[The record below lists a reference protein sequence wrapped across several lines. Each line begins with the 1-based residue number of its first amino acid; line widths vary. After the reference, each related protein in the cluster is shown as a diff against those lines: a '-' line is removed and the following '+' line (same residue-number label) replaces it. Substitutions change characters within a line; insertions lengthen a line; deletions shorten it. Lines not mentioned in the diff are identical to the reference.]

1 MPKAS
6 MSTPLPRIIF
16 LSPHDPNDVGTW
28 SGTAFSVY
36 HALVQLSAGVEIVR
50 ASWTDWLLR
59 VVVRIL
65 RKLGITTDCTQSLLY
80 ARAAGMEASLRV
92 RLTPGDAV
100 VAISATRYVFALKTA
115 RPIIFMSDA
124 TLSSISSI
132 YSSFAQM
139 PQWLRKGADKIERE
153 ALQKSNRVLLCSDWA
168 KTSAIVDY
176 GVAPAAIR
184 VMPLGPNISGD
195 VINRFKSTKFAD
207 FREGV
212 RLLFIGADWDR
223 KGGPIVLDIKRH
235 LDSRGIPCELFLVGN
250 CPKDIP
256 NGNGVHVFGR
266 LNKSDEK
273 QLEEMC
279 RLYELAHFFVL
290 PTSAEAY
297 GIVFSEAQAFG
308 CPSLTYAVGG
318 TPTAVLDG
326 ITGYTLPLG
335 ASAQD
340 FAEKIYSLIHD
351 PYQYEQMSVNCRTRY
366 ETEATWNPGAQAVID
381 MADQLRASRHTVTGH
396 GIAEP

>member
-1 MPKAS
+1 
-6 MSTPLPRIIF
+6 MSTLLPRIIF

-28 SGTAFSVY
+28 SGTAYSVY
-36 HALVQLSAGVEIVR
+36 HALVQLSGGVEVVR

-59 VVVRIL
+59 GVVRIL
-65 RKLGITTDCTQSLLY
+65 RKAGITIDCTQSLIY
-80 ARAAGMEASLRV
+80 ARTAGMEASVRV
-92 RLTPGDAV
+92 RFTPGDVV
-100 VAISATRYVFALKTA
+100 VAISATRYVFGLKTT

-132 YSSFAQM
+132 YPSFAEM
-139 PQWLRKGADKIERE
+139 PQWLRKGAEKIERD
-153 ALQKSNRVLLCSDWA
+153 ALNKSDRVLLCSEWA
-168 KTSAIVDY
+168 KISAIADY
-176 GVAPAAIR
+176 GVTPAAIR
-184 VMPLGPNISGD
+184 VMPLGPNIISN
-195 VINRFKSTKFAD
+195 VIDRFKSVKSAD
-207 FREGV
+207 FGDGV

-223 KGGPIVLDIKRH
+223 KGGPVVLDIKRH
-235 LDSRGIPCELFLVGN
+235 LDSRGIHCELLLVGN

-256 NGNGVHVFGR
+256 NENGVHVFGR

-335 ASAQD
+335 ADAHE
-340 FAEKIYSLIHD
+340 FAEKIHSLIQD
-351 PYQYEQMSVNCRTRY
+351 PKQYERMSKNCRTRY
-366 ETEATWNPGAQAVID
+366 ETEANWITWAQAVVD
-381 MADQLRASRHTVTGH
+381 MADQLRTQPHTVSVSQNH
-396 GIAEP
+396 

>member
-1 MPKAS
+1 

-28 SGTAFSVY
+28 SGTAYSVY
-36 HALVQLSAGVEIVR
+36 HALVQLSGGVEIVR

-59 VVVRIL
+59 GVVRIL
-65 RKLGITTDCTQSLLY
+65 RKAGITTDCTQTLIY
-80 ARAAGMEASLRV
+80 ARLAGMEASARV
-92 RLTPGDAV
+92 RFTPGDV
-100 VAISATRYVFALKTA
+100 IVAISATRYVFALKTS

-132 YSSFAQM
+132 YSSFAEM
-139 PQWLRKGADKIERE
+139 PRWLRKGADKIERE
-153 ALQKSNRVLLCSDWA
+153 ALQKSNRVLFCSDWA
-168 KTSAIVDY
+168 RASAIVDY
-176 GVAPAAIR
+176 GVAPTAIC
-184 VMPLGPNISGD
+184 VMPLGPNISSD
-195 VINRFKSTKFAD
+195 VIDQFKSTKSAD
-207 FREGV
+207 FRGGV

-223 KGGPIVLDIKRH
+223 KGGPIVLDIKRC
-235 LDSRGIPCELFLVGN
+235 LDSRGVSCELFIVGN

-256 NGNGVHVFGR
+256 DDSGIHVFGR

-273 QLEEMC
+273 QLKEMC

-340 FAEKIYSLIHD
+340 FAERICSLIQN
-351 PYQYEQMSVNCRTRY
+351 PRQYEQMSADCRTRY
-366 ETEATWNPGAQAVID
+366 EKEANWSTWAQTVINL
-381 MADQLRASRHTVTGH
+381 ADQLRKQTLTISVSQND
-396 GIAEP
+396 

>member
-1 MPKAS
+1 
-6 MSTPLPRIIF
+6 MSTLLPRIIF

-28 SGTAFSVY
+28 SGTAYSVY
-36 HALVQLSAGVEIVR
+36 HALVQLSGGVEIVR

-59 VVVRIL
+59 GVVRIL
-65 RKLGITTDCTQSLLY
+65 RKAGITTDCTQSLIY

-92 RLTPGDAV
+92 RFTPGDVV
-100 VAISATRYVFALKTA
+100 VAISATRYVFALKTT

-132 YSSFAQM
+132 YSSFAEM

-195 VINRFKSTKFAD
+195 VIDRFKSTKFAD

-223 KGGPIVLDIKRH
+223 KGGPIVLGIKRH
-235 LDSRGIPCELFLVGN
+235 LNSRGIPCELFLVGN
-250 CPKDIP
+250 CPNDIP

-335 ASAQD
+335 ANAQD
-340 FAEKIYSLIHD
+340 FAEKIYSLIQD
-351 PYQYEQMSVNCRTRY
+351 PRQYERMSENCRIRY
-366 ETEATWNPGAQAVID
+366 ETEANWITWAQAVVD
-381 MADQLRASRHTVTGH
+381 MADQLRTQPHTVSVSQNH
-396 GIAEP
+396 

>member
-1 MPKAS
+1 
-6 MSTPLPRIIF
+6 MSTLLPRIIF

-28 SGTAFSVY
+28 SGTAYSIY
-36 HALVQLSAGVEIVR
+36 HALLQSSGSVATVR

-59 VVVRIL
+59 RVVRML
-65 RKLGITTDCTQSLLY
+65 QLAGITIDCTQSLIY
-80 ARAAGMEASLRV
+80 ARAAGMEASARV
-92 RLTPGDAV
+92 RFTPGDV
-100 VAISATRYVFALKTA
+100 IVAISATRYVFALKTS

-124 TLSSISSI
+124 TLASISSI
-132 YSSFAQM
+132 YSTFAEM
-139 PQWLRKGADKIERE
+139 PQWLREGAEEIERG
-153 ALQKSNRVLLCSDWA
+153 ALQKSSRVLLCSDWA

-184 VMPLGPNISGD
+184 VMPLGPNISSD
-195 VINRFKSTKFAD
+195 VIDRFKSTKSAD
-207 FREGV
+207 FRTGV

-235 LDSRGIPCELFLVGN
+235 LDSRGIPCELYLVGN

-256 NGNGVHVFGR
+256 NGNGIHVLGR
-266 LNKSDEK
+266 LDKSDEK

-326 ITGYTLPLG
+326 VTGFTLPLG
-335 ASAQD
+335 ASARD
-340 FAEKIYSLIHD
+340 FAEKICSLVQD
-351 PYQYEQMSVNCRTRY
+351 PRQYEQLSVNCRARY
-366 ETEATWNPGAQAVID
+366 ETQANWSTWAQTVVNL
-381 MADQLRASRHTVTGH
+381 ADQLRKQTHAFSVSQNH
-396 GIAEP
+396 